1 MNKKLIIATLVAFS
15 AIGVASAEAPLQV
28 EGSVSA
34 NAGSGDFAP
43 YFMMANRGGTLTQPK
58 AVELRVKAL
67 KDFDLSER
75 FSYGFGAD
83 LVGGYQS
90 KYTQYDQAVNTPA
103 VQGHHPNAIWLQQL
117 YGEVKYRGVYLS
129 VGMKERTSPLMNDS
143 LGVGD
148 YTQSNNARPLPQ
160 VRAGFVDF
168 QNIPFTNGWVQ
179 IQGEIAYGYYM
190 QDDWFEDHFNYYNGF
205 INTGEYYN
213 YKRCYFRTKP
223 SKPFSVTVGMQM
235 VTEFGGTATSYSYDS
250 GEGKVKAKED
260 CYDTT
265 WKDFVRAFFASE
277 GGSNPGDAS
286 YHYGNTLGSWDFV
299 ARYRL
304 KDKSEILKIIQQ
316 YSELYDF
323 EEIIPISVKNRINT
337 DQIMPVLERF
347 AVEGE
352 HFFPDDIATDRTERF
367 MCSEIVREKILRVMQ
382 EEIPHGVAVDV
393 EKFKSR
399 MKGDTEII
407 DISVVII
414 CEKESHKGMI
424 IGKGGERLKQIGTM
438 AREDMEDLLQAKVN
452 LQCFVK
458 VKEDWRNRERVI
470 SDLGMYDED

>member
-1 MNKKLIIATLVAFS
+1 MTKNAFIAIT
-15 AIGVASAEAPLQV
+15 GR
-28 EGSVSA
+28 A
-34 NAGSGDFAP
+34 NAGKSSLTNLLVGEKISIVSEKPQTTRNRINGVLTKGDTQ
-43 YFMMANRGGTLTQPK
+43 YVFMDTPGMHKPK
-58 AVELRVKAL
+58 TK
-67 KDFDLSER
+67 LSEHMVKSIR
-75 FSYGFGAD
+75 QSVDDVDCAILMAD
-83 LVGGYQS
+83 VTKKIS
-90 KYTQYDQAVNTPA
+90 S
-103 VQGHHPNAIWLQQL
+103 I
-117 YGEVKYRGVYLS
+117 E
-129 VGMKERTSPLMNDS
+129 
-143 LGVGD
+143 
-148 YTQSNNARPLPQ
+148 
-160 VRAGFVDF
+160 
-168 QNIPFTNGWVQ
+168 
-179 IQGEIAYGYYM
+179 
-190 QDDWFEDHFNYYNGF
+190 QDLIRSFASH
-205 INTGEYYN
+205 
-213 YKRCYFRTKP
+213 
-223 SKPFSVTVGMQM
+223 
-235 VTEFGGTATSYSYDS
+235 GTAVVLLLN
-250 GEGKVKAKED
+250 KVD
-260 CYDTT
+260 
-265 WKDFVRAFFASE
+265 
-277 GGSNPGDAS
+277 
-286 YHYGNTLGSWDFV
+286 L
-299 ARYRL
+299 L

-399 MKGDTEII
+399 MKGDAEII

-438 AREDMEDLLQAKVN
+438 AREDMENLLQAKVN

>member
-1 MNKKLIIATLVAFS
+1 MTKNAFIAIT
-15 AIGVASAEAPLQV
+15 GR
-28 EGSVSA
+28 A
-34 NAGSGDFAP
+34 NAGKSSLTNLLVGEKISIVSEKPQTTRNRINGVLTKGDTQ
-43 YFMMANRGGTLTQPK
+43 YVFMDTPGMHKPK
-58 AVELRVKAL
+58 TK
-67 KDFDLSER
+67 LSEHMVKSIR
-75 FSYGFGAD
+75 QSVDDVDCAILMAD
-83 LVGGYQS
+83 VTKKIS
-90 KYTQYDQAVNTPA
+90 S
-103 VQGHHPNAIWLQQL
+103 I
-117 YGEVKYRGVYLS
+117 E
-129 VGMKERTSPLMNDS
+129 
-143 LGVGD
+143 
-148 YTQSNNARPLPQ
+148 
-160 VRAGFVDF
+160 
-168 QNIPFTNGWVQ
+168 
-179 IQGEIAYGYYM
+179 
-190 QDDWFEDHFNYYNGF
+190 QDLIRSFASH
-205 INTGEYYN
+205 
-213 YKRCYFRTKP
+213 
-223 SKPFSVTVGMQM
+223 
-235 VTEFGGTATSYSYDS
+235 GTAVVLLLN
-250 GEGKVKAKED
+250 KVD
-260 CYDTT
+260 
-265 WKDFVRAFFASE
+265 
-277 GGSNPGDAS
+277 
-286 YHYGNTLGSWDFV
+286 L
-299 ARYRL
+299 L

-438 AREDMEDLLQAKVN
+438 ARGDMEDLLQAKVN
-452 LQCFVK
+452 LQCWVK

>member
-1 MNKKLIIATLVAFS
+1 MTKNAFIAIT
-15 AIGVASAEAPLQV
+15 GR
-28 EGSVSA
+28 A
-34 NAGSGDFAP
+34 NAGKSSLTNLLVGEKISIVSEKPQTTRNRINGVLTKGDTQ
-43 YFMMANRGGTLTQPK
+43 YVFMDTPGMHKPK
-58 AVELRVKAL
+58 TK
-67 KDFDLSER
+67 LSEHMVKSIR
-75 FSYGFGAD
+75 QSVDDVDCAILMAD
-83 LVGGYQS
+83 VTKKIS
-90 KYTQYDQAVNTPA
+90 S
-103 VQGHHPNAIWLQQL
+103 I
-117 YGEVKYRGVYLS
+117 E
-129 VGMKERTSPLMNDS
+129 
-143 LGVGD
+143 
-148 YTQSNNARPLPQ
+148 
-160 VRAGFVDF
+160 
-168 QNIPFTNGWVQ
+168 
-179 IQGEIAYGYYM
+179 
-190 QDDWFEDHFNYYNGF
+190 QDLIRSFASH
-205 INTGEYYN
+205 
-213 YKRCYFRTKP
+213 
-223 SKPFSVTVGMQM
+223 
-235 VTEFGGTATSYSYDS
+235 GTAVVLLLN
-250 GEGKVKAKED
+250 KVD
-260 CYDTT
+260 
-265 WKDFVRAFFASE
+265 
-277 GGSNPGDAS
+277 
-286 YHYGNTLGSWDFV
+286 L
-299 ARYRL
+299 L

-438 AREDMEDLLQAKVN
+438 ARGDMEDLLQAKVN
-452 LQCFVK
+452 LKCFVK

>member
-1 MNKKLIIATLVAFS
+1 MTKNAFIAIT
-15 AIGVASAEAPLQV
+15 GR
-28 EGSVSA
+28 A
-34 NAGSGDFAP
+34 NAGKSSLTNLLVGEKISIVSEKPQTTRNRINGVLTKGDTQ
-43 YFMMANRGGTLTQPK
+43 YVFMDTPGMHKPK
-58 AVELRVKAL
+58 TT
-67 KDFDLSER
+67 LSEHMVKSIR
-75 FSYGFGAD
+75 QSVDDVDCDIHMAD
-83 LVGGYQS
+83 LTKKIS
-90 KYTQYDQAVNTPA
+90 S
-103 VQGHHPNAIWLQQL
+103 I
-117 YGEVKYRGVYLS
+117 E
-129 VGMKERTSPLMNDS
+129 
-143 LGVGD
+143 
-148 YTQSNNARPLPQ
+148 
-160 VRAGFVDF
+160 
-168 QNIPFTNGWVQ
+168 
-179 IQGEIAYGYYM
+179 
-190 QDDWFEDHFNYYNGF
+190 QDLIRSFASH
-205 INTGEYYN
+205 
-213 YKRCYFRTKP
+213 
-223 SKPFSVTVGMQM
+223 
-235 VTEFGGTATSYSYDS
+235 GTAVVLLLN
-250 GEGKVKAKED
+250 KVD
-260 CYDTT
+260 
-265 WKDFVRAFFASE
+265 
-277 GGSNPGDAS
+277 
-286 YHYGNTLGSWDFV
+286 L
-299 ARYRL
+299 L

-367 MCSEIVREKILRVMQ
+367 MCSEIVREMILLVIQ
-382 EEIPHGVAVDV
+382 EEIPHGGAVDV

-438 AREDMEDLLQAKVN
+438 ARGDMEDLLQAKVN

>member
-1 MNKKLIIATLVAFS
+1 MTKNAFIAIT
-15 AIGVASAEAPLQV
+15 GR
-28 EGSVSA
+28 A
-34 NAGSGDFAP
+34 NAGKSSLTNLLVGEKISIVSEKPQTTRNRINGVLTKGDTQ
-43 YFMMANRGGTLTQPK
+43 YVFMDTPGMHKPK
-58 AVELRVKAL
+58 TK
-67 KDFDLSER
+67 LSEHMVKSIR
-75 FSYGFGAD
+75 QSVDDVDCAILMAD
-83 LVGGYQS
+83 VTKKIS
-90 KYTQYDQAVNTPA
+90 S
-103 VQGHHPNAIWLQQL
+103 I
-117 YGEVKYRGVYLS
+117 E
-129 VGMKERTSPLMNDS
+129 
-143 LGVGD
+143 
-148 YTQSNNARPLPQ
+148 
-160 VRAGFVDF
+160 
-168 QNIPFTNGWVQ
+168 
-179 IQGEIAYGYYM
+179 
-190 QDDWFEDHFNYYNGF
+190 QDLIRSFASH
-205 INTGEYYN
+205 
-213 YKRCYFRTKP
+213 
-223 SKPFSVTVGMQM
+223 
-235 VTEFGGTATSYSYDS
+235 GTAVVLLLN
-250 GEGKVKAKED
+250 KVD
-260 CYDTT
+260 
-265 WKDFVRAFFASE
+265 
-277 GGSNPGDAS
+277 
-286 YHYGNTLGSWDFV
+286 L
-299 ARYRL
+299 L

-367 MCSEIVREKILRVMQ
+367 ICSEIVREKILRVMQ

-438 AREDMEDLLQAKVN
+438 ARGDMEDLLQAKVN

>member
-1 MNKKLIIATLVAFS
+1 MTKNAFIAIT
-15 AIGVASAEAPLQV
+15 GR
-28 EGSVSA
+28 A
-34 NAGSGDFAP
+34 NAGKSSLTNLLVGEKISIVSEKPQTTRNRINGVLTKGDTQ
-43 YFMMANRGGTLTQPK
+43 YVFMDTPGMHKPK
-58 AVELRVKAL
+58 TK
-67 KDFDLSER
+67 LSEHMVKSIR
-75 FSYGFGAD
+75 QSVDDVDCAILMAD
-83 LVGGYQS
+83 VTKKIS
-90 KYTQYDQAVNTPA
+90 S
-103 VQGHHPNAIWLQQL
+103 I
-117 YGEVKYRGVYLS
+117 E
-129 VGMKERTSPLMNDS
+129 
-143 LGVGD
+143 
-148 YTQSNNARPLPQ
+148 
-160 VRAGFVDF
+160 
-168 QNIPFTNGWVQ
+168 
-179 IQGEIAYGYYM
+179 
-190 QDDWFEDHFNYYNGF
+190 QDLIRSFASH
-205 INTGEYYN
+205 
-213 YKRCYFRTKP
+213 
-223 SKPFSVTVGMQM
+223 
-235 VTEFGGTATSYSYDS
+235 GTAVVLLLN
-250 GEGKVKAKED
+250 KVD
-260 CYDTT
+260 
-265 WKDFVRAFFASE
+265 
-277 GGSNPGDAS
+277 
-286 YHYGNTLGSWDFV
+286 L
-299 ARYRL
+299 L
-304 KDKSEILKIIQQ
+304 KDKSEIIKIIQQ

-399 MKGDTEII
+399 MKGDAEII

-438 AREDMEDLLQAKVN
+438 ARGDMEDLLQAKVN

>member
-1 MNKKLIIATLVAFS
+1 MTKNAFIAIT
-15 AIGVASAEAPLQV
+15 GR
-28 EGSVSA
+28 A
-34 NAGSGDFAP
+34 NAGKSSLTNLLVGEKISIVSEKPQTTRNRINGVLTKGDTQ
-43 YFMMANRGGTLTQPK
+43 YVFMDTPGMHKPK
-58 AVELRVKAL
+58 TK
-67 KDFDLSER
+67 LSEHMVKSIR
-75 FSYGFGAD
+75 QSVDDVDCAILMAD
-83 LVGGYQS
+83 VTKKIS
-90 KYTQYDQAVNTPA
+90 S
-103 VQGHHPNAIWLQQL
+103 I
-117 YGEVKYRGVYLS
+117 E
-129 VGMKERTSPLMNDS
+129 
-143 LGVGD
+143 
-148 YTQSNNARPLPQ
+148 
-160 VRAGFVDF
+160 
-168 QNIPFTNGWVQ
+168 
-179 IQGEIAYGYYM
+179 
-190 QDDWFEDHFNYYNGF
+190 QDLIRSFASH
-205 INTGEYYN
+205 
-213 YKRCYFRTKP
+213 
-223 SKPFSVTVGMQM
+223 
-235 VTEFGGTATSYSYDS
+235 GTAVVLLLN
-250 GEGKVKAKED
+250 KVD
-260 CYDTT
+260 
-265 WKDFVRAFFASE
+265 
-277 GGSNPGDAS
+277 
-286 YHYGNTLGSWDFV
+286 L
-299 ARYRL
+299 L

-399 MKGDTEII
+399 MKGDAEII

-438 AREDMEDLLQAKVN
+438 ARGDMEDLLQAKVN

-458 VKEDWRNRERVI
+458 VKEDWRNRELVI

>member
-1 MNKKLIIATLVAFS
+1 MTKNAFIAIT
-15 AIGVASAEAPLQV
+15 GR
-28 EGSVSA
+28 A
-34 NAGSGDFAP
+34 NAGKSSLTNLLVGEKISIVSKKPQTTRNRINGVLTKGDTQ
-43 YFMMANRGGTLTQPK
+43 YVFMDTPGMHKPK
-58 AVELRVKAL
+58 TK
-67 KDFDLSER
+67 LSEHMVKSIR
-75 FSYGFGAD
+75 QSVDDVDCAILMAD
-83 LVGGYQS
+83 VTKKIS
-90 KYTQYDQAVNTPA
+90 S
-103 VQGHHPNAIWLQQL
+103 I
-117 YGEVKYRGVYLS
+117 E
-129 VGMKERTSPLMNDS
+129 
-143 LGVGD
+143 
-148 YTQSNNARPLPQ
+148 
-160 VRAGFVDF
+160 
-168 QNIPFTNGWVQ
+168 
-179 IQGEIAYGYYM
+179 
-190 QDDWFEDHFNYYNGF
+190 QDLIRSFASH
-205 INTGEYYN
+205 
-213 YKRCYFRTKP
+213 
-223 SKPFSVTVGMQM
+223 
-235 VTEFGGTATSYSYDS
+235 GTAVVLLLN
-250 GEGKVKAKED
+250 KVD
-260 CYDTT
+260 
-265 WKDFVRAFFASE
+265 
-277 GGSNPGDAS
+277 
-286 YHYGNTLGSWDFV
+286 L
-299 ARYRL
+299 L

-438 AREDMEDLLQAKVN
+438 ARGDMEDLLQAKGN

>member
-1 MNKKLIIATLVAFS
+1 MTKNAFIAIT
-15 AIGVASAEAPLQV
+15 GR
-28 EGSVSA
+28 A
-34 NAGSGDFAP
+34 NAGKSSLTNLLVGEKISIVSEKPQTTRNRINGVLTKGDTQ
-43 YFMMANRGGTLTQPK
+43 YVFMDTPGMHKPK
-58 AVELRVKAL
+58 TK
-67 KDFDLSER
+67 LSEHMVKSIR
-75 FSYGFGAD
+75 QSVDDVDCAILMAD
-83 LVGGYQS
+83 VTKKIS
-90 KYTQYDQAVNTPA
+90 S
-103 VQGHHPNAIWLQQL
+103 I
-117 YGEVKYRGVYLS
+117 E
-129 VGMKERTSPLMNDS
+129 
-143 LGVGD
+143 
-148 YTQSNNARPLPQ
+148 
-160 VRAGFVDF
+160 
-168 QNIPFTNGWVQ
+168 
-179 IQGEIAYGYYM
+179 
-190 QDDWFEDHFNYYNGF
+190 QDLIRSFASH
-205 INTGEYYN
+205 
-213 YKRCYFRTKP
+213 
-223 SKPFSVTVGMQM
+223 
-235 VTEFGGTATSYSYDS
+235 GTAVVLLLN
-250 GEGKVKAKED
+250 KVD
-260 CYDTT
+260 
-265 WKDFVRAFFASE
+265 
-277 GGSNPGDAS
+277 
-286 YHYGNTLGSWDFV
+286 L
-299 ARYRL
+299 L

-399 MKGDTEII
+399 MKGDAEII

-424 IGKGGERLKQIGTM
+424 IGKGGERLKQIDTM
-438 AREDMEDLLQAKVN
+438 ARGDMEDLLQAKVN

>member
-1 MNKKLIIATLVAFS
+1 MTKNAFIAIT
-15 AIGVASAEAPLQV
+15 GR
-28 EGSVSA
+28 A
-34 NAGSGDFAP
+34 NAGKSSLTNLLVGEKISIVSEKPQTTRNRINGVFTKGDTQ
-43 YFMMANRGGTLTQPK
+43 YVFMDTPGMHKPK
-58 AVELRVKAL
+58 TK
-67 KDFDLSER
+67 LSEHMVKSIR
-75 FSYGFGAD
+75 QSVDDVDCAILMAD
-83 LVGGYQS
+83 VTKKIS
-90 KYTQYDQAVNTPA
+90 S
-103 VQGHHPNAIWLQQL
+103 I
-117 YGEVKYRGVYLS
+117 E
-129 VGMKERTSPLMNDS
+129 
-143 LGVGD
+143 
-148 YTQSNNARPLPQ
+148 
-160 VRAGFVDF
+160 
-168 QNIPFTNGWVQ
+168 
-179 IQGEIAYGYYM
+179 
-190 QDDWFEDHFNYYNGF
+190 QDLIRSFASH
-205 INTGEYYN
+205 
-213 YKRCYFRTKP
+213 
-223 SKPFSVTVGMQM
+223 
-235 VTEFGGTATSYSYDS
+235 GTAVVLLLN
-250 GEGKVKAKED
+250 KVD
-260 CYDTT
+260 
-265 WKDFVRAFFASE
+265 
-277 GGSNPGDAS
+277 
-286 YHYGNTLGSWDFV
+286 L
-299 ARYRL
+299 L

-399 MKGDTEII
+399 MKGDAEII

>member
-1 MNKKLIIATLVAFS
+1 MTKNAFIAIT
-15 AIGVASAEAPLQV
+15 GR
-28 EGSVSA
+28 A
-34 NAGSGDFAP
+34 NAGKSSLTNLLVGEKISIVSEKPQTTRNRINGVLTKGDTQ
-43 YFMMANRGGTLTQPK
+43 YVFMDTPGMHKPK
-58 AVELRVKAL
+58 TK
-67 KDFDLSER
+67 LSEHMVKSIR
-75 FSYGFGAD
+75 QSVDDVDCAILMAD
-83 LVGGYQS
+83 VTKKIS
-90 KYTQYDQAVNTPA
+90 S
-103 VQGHHPNAIWLQQL
+103 I
-117 YGEVKYRGVYLS
+117 E
-129 VGMKERTSPLMNDS
+129 
-143 LGVGD
+143 
-148 YTQSNNARPLPQ
+148 
-160 VRAGFVDF
+160 
-168 QNIPFTNGWVQ
+168 
-179 IQGEIAYGYYM
+179 
-190 QDDWFEDHFNYYNGF
+190 QDLIRSFASH
-205 INTGEYYN
+205 
-213 YKRCYFRTKP
+213 
-223 SKPFSVTVGMQM
+223 
-235 VTEFGGTATSYSYDS
+235 GTAVVLLLN
-250 GEGKVKAKED
+250 KVD
-260 CYDTT
+260 
-265 WKDFVRAFFASE
+265 
-277 GGSNPGDAS
+277 
-286 YHYGNTLGSWDFV
+286 L
-299 ARYRL
+299 L

-399 MKGDTEII
+399 MKGDAEII

-414 CEKESHKGMI
+414 CEKESH
-424 IGKGGERLKQIGTM
+424 KGGERLKQIGTM

>member
-1 MNKKLIIATLVAFS
+1 MTKNAFIAIT
-15 AIGVASAEAPLQV
+15 GR
-28 EGSVSA
+28 A
-34 NAGSGDFAP
+34 NAGKSSLTNLLVGEKISIVSEKPQTTRNRINGVLTKGDTQ
-43 YFMMANRGGTLTQPK
+43 YVFMDTPGMHKPK
-58 AVELRVKAL
+58 TK
-67 KDFDLSER
+67 LSEHMVKSIR
-75 FSYGFGAD
+75 QSVDDVDCAILMAD
-83 LVGGYQS
+83 VTKKIS
-90 KYTQYDQAVNTPA
+90 S
-103 VQGHHPNAIWLQQL
+103 I
-117 YGEVKYRGVYLS
+117 E
-129 VGMKERTSPLMNDS
+129 
-143 LGVGD
+143 
-148 YTQSNNARPLPQ
+148 
-160 VRAGFVDF
+160 
-168 QNIPFTNGWVQ
+168 
-179 IQGEIAYGYYM
+179 
-190 QDDWFEDHFNYYNGF
+190 QDLIRSFASH
-205 INTGEYYN
+205 
-213 YKRCYFRTKP
+213 
-223 SKPFSVTVGMQM
+223 
-235 VTEFGGTATSYSYDS
+235 GTAVVLLLN
-250 GEGKVKAKED
+250 KVD
-260 CYDTT
+260 
-265 WKDFVRAFFASE
+265 
-277 GGSNPGDAS
+277 
-286 YHYGNTLGSWDFV
+286 L
-299 ARYRL
+299 L

-407 DISVVII
+407 NISVVII

-438 AREDMEDLLQAKVN
+438 ARGDMEDLLQAKVN

>member
-1 MNKKLIIATLVAFS
+1 MTKNAFIAIT
-15 AIGVASAEAPLQV
+15 GR
-28 EGSVSA
+28 A
-34 NAGSGDFAP
+34 NAGKSSLTNLLVGEKISIVSEKPQTTRNRINGVLTKGDTQ
-43 YFMMANRGGTLTQPK
+43 YVFMDTPGMHKPK
-58 AVELRVKAL
+58 TK
-67 KDFDLSER
+67 LSEHMVKSIR
-75 FSYGFGAD
+75 QSVDDVDCAILMAD
-83 LVGGYQS
+83 VTKKIS
-90 KYTQYDQAVNTPA
+90 S
-103 VQGHHPNAIWLQQL
+103 I
-117 YGEVKYRGVYLS
+117 E
-129 VGMKERTSPLMNDS
+129 
-143 LGVGD
+143 
-148 YTQSNNARPLPQ
+148 
-160 VRAGFVDF
+160 
-168 QNIPFTNGWVQ
+168 
-179 IQGEIAYGYYM
+179 
-190 QDDWFEDHFNYYNGF
+190 QDLIRSFASH
-205 INTGEYYN
+205 
-213 YKRCYFRTKP
+213 
-223 SKPFSVTVGMQM
+223 
-235 VTEFGGTATSYSYDS
+235 GTAVVLLLN
-250 GEGKVKAKED
+250 KVD
-260 CYDTT
+260 
-265 WKDFVRAFFASE
+265 
-277 GGSNPGDAS
+277 
-286 YHYGNTLGSWDFV
+286 L
-299 ARYRL
+299 L

-352 HFFPDDIATDRTERF
+352 HFFPDDIATYRTERF

-438 AREDMEDLLQAKVN
+438 ARGDMEDLLQAKVN

>member
-1 MNKKLIIATLVAFS
+1 MTKNAFIAIT
-15 AIGVASAEAPLQV
+15 GR
-28 EGSVSA
+28 A
-34 NAGSGDFAP
+34 NAGKSSLTNLLVGEKISIVSEKPQTTRNRINGVLTKGDTQ
-43 YFMMANRGGTLTQPK
+43 YVFMDTPGMHKPK
-58 AVELRVKAL
+58 TK
-67 KDFDLSER
+67 LSEHMVKSIR
-75 FSYGFGAD
+75 QSVDDVDCAILMAD
-83 LVGGYQS
+83 VTKKIS
-90 KYTQYDQAVNTPA
+90 S
-103 VQGHHPNAIWLQQL
+103 I
-117 YGEVKYRGVYLS
+117 E
-129 VGMKERTSPLMNDS
+129 
-143 LGVGD
+143 
-148 YTQSNNARPLPQ
+148 
-160 VRAGFVDF
+160 
-168 QNIPFTNGWVQ
+168 
-179 IQGEIAYGYYM
+179 
-190 QDDWFEDHFNYYNGF
+190 QDLIRSFAS
-205 INTGEYYN
+205 
-213 YKRCYFRTKP
+213 R
-223 SKPFSVTVGMQM
+223 
-235 VTEFGGTATSYSYDS
+235 GTAVVLLLN
-250 GEGKVKAKED
+250 KVD
-260 CYDTT
+260 
-265 WKDFVRAFFASE
+265 
-277 GGSNPGDAS
+277 
-286 YHYGNTLGSWDFV
+286 L
-299 ARYRL
+299 L

-399 MKGDTEII
+399 MKGDAEII

>member
-1 MNKKLIIATLVAFS
+1 MTKNAFIAIT
-15 AIGVASAEAPLQV
+15 GR
-28 EGSVSA
+28 A
-34 NAGSGDFAP
+34 NAGKSSLTNLLVGEKISIVSEKPQTTRNRINGVLTKGDTQ
-43 YFMMANRGGTLTQPK
+43 YVFMVTPGMHKPK
-58 AVELRVKAL
+58 TK
-67 KDFDLSER
+67 LSEHMVKSIR
-75 FSYGFGAD
+75 QSVDDVDCAILMAD
-83 LVGGYQS
+83 VTKKIS
-90 KYTQYDQAVNTPA
+90 S
-103 VQGHHPNAIWLQQL
+103 I
-117 YGEVKYRGVYLS
+117 E
-129 VGMKERTSPLMNDS
+129 
-143 LGVGD
+143 
-148 YTQSNNARPLPQ
+148 
-160 VRAGFVDF
+160 
-168 QNIPFTNGWVQ
+168 
-179 IQGEIAYGYYM
+179 
-190 QDDWFEDHFNYYNGF
+190 QDLIRSFASH
-205 INTGEYYN
+205 
-213 YKRCYFRTKP
+213 
-223 SKPFSVTVGMQM
+223 
-235 VTEFGGTATSYSYDS
+235 GTAVVLLLN
-250 GEGKVKAKED
+250 KVD
-260 CYDTT
+260 
-265 WKDFVRAFFASE
+265 
-277 GGSNPGDAS
+277 
-286 YHYGNTLGSWDFV
+286 L
-299 ARYRL
+299 L

-438 AREDMEDLLQAKVN
+438 ARGDMEDLLQAKVN

>member
-1 MNKKLIIATLVAFS
+1 MTKNAFIAIT
-15 AIGVASAEAPLQV
+15 GR
-28 EGSVSA
+28 A
-34 NAGSGDFAP
+34 NAGKSSLTNLLVGEKISIVSEKPQTTRNRINGVLTKGDTQ
-43 YFMMANRGGTLTQPK
+43 YVFMDTPGMHKPK
-58 AVELRVKAL
+58 TK
-67 KDFDLSER
+67 LSEHMVNSIR
-75 FSYGFGAD
+75 QSVDDVDCAILMAD
-83 LVGGYQS
+83 VTKKIS
-90 KYTQYDQAVNTPA
+90 S
-103 VQGHHPNAIWLQQL
+103 I
-117 YGEVKYRGVYLS
+117 E
-129 VGMKERTSPLMNDS
+129 
-143 LGVGD
+143 
-148 YTQSNNARPLPQ
+148 
-160 VRAGFVDF
+160 
-168 QNIPFTNGWVQ
+168 
-179 IQGEIAYGYYM
+179 
-190 QDDWFEDHFNYYNGF
+190 QDLIRSFASH
-205 INTGEYYN
+205 
-213 YKRCYFRTKP
+213 
-223 SKPFSVTVGMQM
+223 
-235 VTEFGGTATSYSYDS
+235 GTAVVLLLN
-250 GEGKVKAKED
+250 KVD
-260 CYDTT
+260 
-265 WKDFVRAFFASE
+265 
-277 GGSNPGDAS
+277 
-286 YHYGNTLGSWDFV
+286 L
-299 ARYRL
+299 L

-438 AREDMEDLLQAKVN
+438 ARGDMEDLLQAKVN